1 MKTGNPKVLPDVI
14 SGDQLLETKCD
25 KILSRERGRGEASVS

>member
-1 MKTGNPKVLPDVI
+1 MKTGNPKVLDVI